1 MIPGSG
7 RRLLARA
14 SMAVG
19 GLAVVSGL
27 AWHTL
32 SETDLTFLFDSW
44 AVPMTALLYLV
55 QQAGCGSAWWAI
67 VEPPRPVPGKFFC
80 ARWVR
85 ASVAALVPVSGVGAA
100 LVAVRIM
107 MRAGLG
113 MDMAAAS
120 LVVDATLEMIAQIIF
135 TMAGLG
141 LLLMTSPWSPV
152 LGSLAAGLLL
162 AILATGAFIASQRA
176 GAFKVIDIGLARLAR
191 RWPRLSP
198 PGDASLHDRLMRLH
212 RQRRAAFVAGTLHL
226 IAWLLGAGEVWI
238 VLYMLGR
245 PASLTACVVVESLT
259 MAARSAGFFIPG
271 ALGVQEAALLMVGGL
286 AGLPAE
292 TAMIVAVVKR
302 LRDIAVGLPGL
313 LVWQWIESRRFPAGA
328 PRREPPQTI
337 P

>member
-1 MIPGSG
+1 MTLGSG
-7 RRLLARA
+7 RHLLVRA
-14 SMAVG
+14 GMAVC

-27 AWHTL
+27 AWHML
-32 SETDLTFLFDSW
+32 SESDLAFLVDSW
-44 AVPMTALLYLV
+44 AVPATALLYLV
-55 QQAGCGSAWWAI
+55 EQAGCGGAWRAL
-67 VEPPRPVPGKFFC
+67 VEPPRPGFGQFFC

-141 LLLMTSPWSPV
+141 LLIATSPWSPV

-162 AILATGAFIASQRA
+162 AVLATGAFIALQRA
-176 GAFKVIDIGLARLAR
+176 GAFKVIDAGLARLAR

-198 PGDASLHDRLMRLH
+198 LGEANLHDRLMRLH
-212 RQRRAAFVAGTLHL
+212 RQRRAALAAGTLHL
-226 IAWLLGAGEVWI
+226 AAWLLGAGEIWV
-238 VLYMLGR
+238 VLHLLGH
-245 PASLTACVVVESLT
+245 PASLTTCVVVESLT

-286 AGLPAE
+286 AGLSAE
-292 TAMIVAVVKR
+292 ISMTIAVVKR
-302 LRDIAVGLPGL
+302 LRDIAIGVPGL
-313 LVWQWIESRRFPAGA
+313 LVWQWIEGSRPRYRRPA
-328 PRREPPQTI
+328 Q
-337 P
+337 